1 MRLSLLIILCLAA
14 TLTYALP
21 NTPFNPGY
29 AGFKVTVQG
38 FDNDY
43 NVLAL
48 SVMPNETLHIKASVE
63 TTVVVNAGSLKK
75 TRAHNWDWTAPAKS
89 DLYPISLSTT
99 KGSRMTLNVF
109 VLRPASE
116 IKKGKLDGYRIG
128 AYPDKPFKGLST
140 YREPKGYIAVNAT
153 NKTTLVSPHFT
164 LEQFLCKLPAVN
176 GKKFIVLQTPLLLKL
191 EKILSTVNVKGFRT
205 DSFFVMS
212 GYRTPFYNRSIRSS
226 RNSRH
231 IYGGAA
237 DIYIDVAP
245 QDGMMDDLNN
255 DKQINR
261 KDAAVLYDLI
271 DQLSRQ
277 QGWIV
282 GGLGE
287 YQANHA
293 HGPFVHVDSR
303 GYLARW
309 GKP

>member
-1 MRLSLLIILCLAA
+1 MKRCLLITLCLAA
-14 TLTYALP
+14 TLAYAVP
-21 NTPFNPGY
+21 NTPFNPGF

-38 FDNDY
+38 VDNDY

-48 SVMPNETLHIKASVE
+48 SVMPNETLHIKPAVE
-63 TTVVVNAGSLKK
+63 TAVAVNGGLLK
-75 TRAHNWDWTAPAKS
+75 RSHGYNWGWKAPAKS
-89 DLYPISLSTT
+89 GLYPISISTK
-99 KGSRMTLNVF
+99 KGQRMTLNVF

-128 AYPDKPFKGLST
+128 VYPEKPFKGLAS
-140 YREPKGYIAVNAT
+140 YREPKGYIEVNAT
-153 NKTTLVSPHFT
+153 NKATLVSPHFT

-176 GKKFIVLQTPLLLKL
+176 GKKFIVVQTPLLLKL
-191 EKILSTVNVKGFRT
+191 EKILSAVNAKGFRT

-237 DIYIDVAP
+237 DIYIDVSP
-245 QDGMMDDLNN
+245 QDGVMDDLNN
-255 DKQINR
+255 DKKINR

-277 QGWIV
+277 QGWII

-287 YQANHA
+287 YEANHA

-303 GYLARW
+303 GYRARW